1 MKYLKKGL
9 IALGVLTIILAGLFY
24 IFQDNAD
31 TEKIA
36 KEQETEAK
44 VASVDMSDDLNA
56 SFDEE

>member
-1 MKYLKKGL
+1 MKYLKKGI

-24 IFQDNAD
+24 VFQDNAD

-36 KEQETEAK
+36 KEQETDAK